1 MLQYSIM
8 EKKILTDKIFA
19 TLILI
24 VCFTFSAISLYSKP
38 KEYKKDL
45 LKTNNLFNDLSS
57 LNIVDDKPDIA
68 IIDISGPIMY
78 SSDDDPFSTNLG
90 NANKIISSLEDIK
103 NENIKAVLIRLNSPG
118 GTASASQS
126 IYQKIMSL
134 RKNNG
139 IKFFALMQDVAASGA
154 YYIASAC
161 DKIYCS
167 PSTITG
173 SIGVI
178 MQVMDL
184 TSLGNKIGYQTNV
197 IKSGKYKDIGN
208 SFRKMSDDE
217 KKLLQEMI
225 NDTYNEFLK
234 AVSNGRNMDINL
246 VRKLADGRI
255 YTGNQ
260 AYANRLV
267 DKLGTQEDAINDLA
281 KLINVSGTPKVKNY
295 NKPSWEKIFESFG
308 VKLPLSN
315 ALKPI
320 ETNITLN
327 KIPLMLY
334 I

>member
-1 MLQYSIM
+1 M
-8 EKKILTDKIFA
+8 EKFSKDKLFA
-19 TLILI
+19 TLVLLT
-24 VCFTFSAISLYSKP
+24 CFTFSAISLYNKP
-38 KEYKKDL
+38 KSLEKNVDGPTKIFG
-45 LKTNNLFNDLSS
+45 NISS
-57 LNIVDDKPDIA
+57 FDIINEKVDIA

-78 SSDDDPFSTNLG
+78 SNDDTFSTNLG
-90 NANKIISSLEDIK
+90 NANNIISNLEDIRK
-103 NENIKAVLIRLNSPG
+103 KNIKSILIRLNSPG

-126 IYQKIMSL
+126 VYQKIIDL
-134 RKNNG
+134 RKKHN
-139 IKFFALMQDVAASGA
+139 IKVFAYMQDVAASGA

-161 DKIYCS
+161 DKIYCT

-184 TSLGNKIGYQTNV
+184 TSLGNKVGYQTNV

-208 SFRKMSDDE
+208 SFRKMGDDE

-234 AVSNGRNMDINL
+234 AVSNGRNMKLDT

-260 AYANRLV
+260 AYANKLV

-281 KLINVSGTPKVKNY
+281 KLLNISGTPKIKNY
-295 NKPSWEKIFESFG
+295 SKPSWDKIFENIG
-308 VKLPLSN
+308 VKLPLYN
-315 ALKPI
+315 ALKPL
-320 ETNITLN
+320 ETSLIFN

-334 I
+334 L